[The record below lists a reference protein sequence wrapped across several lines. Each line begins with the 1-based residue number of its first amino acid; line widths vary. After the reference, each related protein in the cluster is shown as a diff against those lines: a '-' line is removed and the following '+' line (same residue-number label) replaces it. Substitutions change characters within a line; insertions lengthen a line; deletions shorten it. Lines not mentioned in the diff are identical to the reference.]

1 MIGAVAILNKGQMNH
16 RWFMS
21 LAMIYA
27 IAGIIGLND
36 YISFTSINFLLGLF
50 AIASVTQPAREL
62 KARSLYSLLALT
74 FLLVCLFIPGRTVL
88 YFALSAAVLFLVE
101 AFFGRLTLLPFVVII
116 LSSPI
121 FKYTSDVFSFPIRL
135 TLTEWAAGI
144 LSLTGN
150 QSMAIGNMIYHN
162 GTEMSVDPE
171 CMGLNMM
178 VTSMLAGVIMFAT
191 FARKYNRSLSTWRL
205 TLHLVLIACLNVISN
220 LLRIITLVHF
230 SIQPGTAAHEIIG
243 IIFFL
248 VYVIVPGILIARWST
263 KNSRKATVVTYPK
276 SKPSEG
282 ANMYRWL
289 HIPMVL
295 LVCIAVIS
303 VKQHDERVPQN
314 VPLPVIKDYDI
325 TRISG
330 EILKL
335 ENKSSLIYL
344 KYIPGFY
351 NTDHNPMICWK
362 GSGYVFLR
370 VRPEEIDGSTVFTSE
385 LDKNNKEKLFTA
397 WWYENGDSR
406 TIAQLSWRKDVLYGS
421 RNYYLVN
428 VTAADRTE
436 LEQEVR
442 RLHSNVQLKKFF
454 LKGR

>member
-144 LSLTGN
+144 LLLTGN

-230 SIQPGTAAHEIIG
+230 SIQPGTAAHA
-243 IIFFL
+243 
-248 VYVIVPGILIARWST
+248 V
-263 KNSRKATVVTYPK
+263 PK
-276 SKPSEG
+276 SI
-282 ANMYRWL
+282 N
-289 HIPMVL
+289 
-295 LVCIAVIS
+295 
-303 VKQHDERVPQN
+303 
-314 VPLPVIKDYDI
+314 
-325 TRISG
+325 
-330 EILKL
+330 
-335 ENKSSLIYL
+335 
-344 KYIPGFY
+344 
-351 NTDHNPMICWK
+351 
-362 GSGYVFLR
+362 
-370 VRPEEIDGSTVFTSE
+370 
-385 LDKNNKEKLFTA
+385 
-397 WWYENGDSR
+397 
-406 TIAQLSWRKDVLYGS
+406 
-421 RNYYLVN
+421 
-428 VTAADRTE
+428 
-436 LEQEVR
+436 
-442 RLHSNVQLKKFF
+442 
-454 LKGR
+454 